1 MCQWEIKRNMD
12 LYARIVRA
20 KMFIDDNYSSAI
32 DLDTLSKEACFSK
45 FHFLRLFKKT
55 YNKTPYQYL
64 SQRRLEKAKE
74 KLKTQA
80 GSVIEICEEVGFES
94 NTSFTSKFKAY
105 TGETPAVFRL
115 REMQT
120 QMLMRDQPALF
131 IPNCFSSQYAPED

>member
-1 MCQWEIKRNMD
+1 MD

-20 KMFIDDNYSSAI
+20 KLFIDDNYSSAI

-45 FHFLRLFKKT
+45 YHFLRLFKRA

-64 SQRRLEKAKE
+64 SERRIQKAKE
-74 KLKTQA
+74 KLKTDSKA
-80 GSVIEICEEVGFES
+80 IVEICEEVGFES
-94 NTSFTSKFKAY
+94 NTSFTAKFKEY

-120 QMLMRDQPALF
+120 QKLVREQPTRF
-131 IPNCFSSQYAPED
+131 IPNCFSSQFSPED